1 MAVYLNEEEEA
12 RRKEELE
19 EYSRTKQEEIDT
31 ERINSREKRMKQ
43 DRIFQ
48 KILFL
53 TFAAVLIF
61 LVISWWRGV

>member
-1 MAVYLNEEEEA
+1 MAVYLDEKEEA
-12 RRKEELE
+12 RRNEELE
-19 EYSRTKQEEIDT
+19 EYSRAKQEEIDID
-31 ERINSREKRMKQ
+31 RVNSREKRLKQ
-43 DRIFQ
+43 DKIFQ

>member
-1 MAVYLNEEEEA
+1 MAVYLNEDEEA

-19 EYSRTKQEEIDT
+19 EYSRAKQEEIDT

>member
-19 EYSRTKQEEIDT
+19 EYSRTKQEEIDI

>member
-1 MAVYLNEEEEA
+1 MAVYLNEDEEA

>member
-1 MAVYLNEEEEA
+1 MAVYLDEKEEA
-12 RRKEELE
+12 KRREELE
-19 EYSRTKQEEIDT
+19 EYDRTVQESIDT
-31 ERINSREKRMKQ
+31 EKINARAKRMKQ

-48 KILFL
+48 KLLFL

>member
-1 MAVYLNEEEEA
+1 MAVYLDEKEEA
-12 RRKEELE
+12 KRNEELE
-19 EYSRTKQEEIDT
+19 EYSRAKQEEIDI
-31 ERINSREKRMKQ
+31 ERVNSREKRLKQ
-43 DRIFQ
+43 DKIFQ